1 MGYFGEPKAT
11 KPSGS
16 WPKRSPRR
24 RVEAVALLLL
34 AVQPWEA
41 PGKLQRG
48 QQLLRVQKFHH
59 GCGELEGSG
68 SRKGMWLR
76 GGSWLLQRP
85 GSLQLLYKHLK
96 AKYQHLKRKSVKL
109 CIHNDTSVHM
119 PWGMDAPRTK
129 EIHDIG
135 LHCCIGFLLHCLGIG
150 LHAHYC
156 WPFALAF
163 GLKRTIGRVEET
175 GWTGG

>member
-1 MGYFGEPKAT
+1 MTSVNPKP
-11 KPSGS
+11 PSLQEVGQ
-16 WPKRSPRR
+16 KE
-24 RVEAVALLLL
+24 VQEGALNRLHCCTT
-34 AVQPWEA
+34 VQPWDEA

-59 GCGELEGSG
+59 GCGELGRVRV
-68 SRKGMWLR
+68 RKGMWLR

-85 GSLQLLYKHLK
+85 GSLQLL
-96 AKYQHLKRKSVKL
+96 KRKSVKV

-129 EIHDIG
+129 EIHDING